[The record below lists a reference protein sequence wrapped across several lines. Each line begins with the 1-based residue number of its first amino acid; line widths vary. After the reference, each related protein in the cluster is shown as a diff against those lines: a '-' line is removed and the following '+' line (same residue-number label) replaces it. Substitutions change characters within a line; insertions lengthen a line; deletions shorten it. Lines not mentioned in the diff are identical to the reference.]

1 MTGTGPRV
9 RWSRLTLGTLLVSS
23 VLAAGCGG
31 SGGGDATPATSGSAS
46 APAALTQPG
55 ATEAGFHAWW
65 TNGEN
70 YLYRQSPNSTD
81 KEGVIPLGA
90 AGGDVGSGQYSVSR
104 QGDLFIELHWRISSE
119 STSIIEYSFKKV
131 REASDAGSLFTT
143 LPREH
148 FAFIPGLI
156 VYQNLSHNG
165 RYVAAKWAANNWDRI
180 GRKFKLLVVDLWAP
194 GGATHAAFELPN
206 PDTQIVGLNWI
217 SDTRFVLQTLDRKL
231 YLFDA
236 SNNTYV
242 DMRVAPTQFNGY
254 QIVGL
259 NFSPDGL
266 QVAGLMTKDGTHNEA
281 FVAESDYTNMRQLT
295 NANLVLGSVTW
306 MNTGLLQLSNL
317 EMQSGG
323 GIYGFAYVTD
333 CRNYLVPTTASMLT
347 QAQVEAAKPANLPC
361 QFQAS
366 Q

>member
-1 MTGTGPRV
+1 MTFCALIV
-9 RWSRLTLGTLLVSS
+9 CAVLT
-23 VLAAGCGG
+23 AGCGG
-31 SGGGDATPATSGSAS
+31 SGGGDATPAIPGSAS
-46 APAALTQPG
+46 APAAETQAG
-55 ATEAGFHAWW
+55 ATTAGFHAWW
-65 TNGEN
+65 VDKENG
-70 YLYRQSPNSTD
+70 LWRQSPNSVE
-81 KEGVIPLGA
+81 KESVIPLGMA
-90 AGGDVGSGQYSVSR
+90 SGDNGSGQYSVSR
-104 QGDLFIELHWRISSE
+104 QGDLFIEFHWGISTE
-119 STSIIEYSFKKV
+119 STSIAEYSLATVQK
-131 REASDAGSLFTT
+131 AHDAEVVFSRI
-143 LPREH
+143 PREH

-306 MNTGLLQLSNL
+306 MHLGMLQLSNL
-317 EMQSGG
+317 EVSNGPS
-323 GIYGFAYVTD
+323 IEETGFITD